1 MLHSLQRLRNV
12 YHRRLCQKQLYRFLC
27 GFALLQELLGQ
38 IHIAVVRYH
47 LILPDHGRQL
57 LFDLAHGDAHLREG
71 YPLIEQLHSRFEQ
84 SLCLQIEMP
93 VLCPCVLQRIEQRTV
108 NTLRIT
114 QVSTGFLHDGVNT
127 LESESR
133 HLTEIERT
141 LSHNVCAGRPEMLI
155 DLLRGRWRDL
165 ERGQQG
171 HQDTH
176 PAGFRIGV
184 LDLCKPLLCNTADF
198 KKPVWLMF
206 QNLQSVDTKLF
217 NDRVG
222 GLFSDAFQQTGGK
235 IIADALQCGR
245 HDLLPMIDLK
255 LEPVFSVL
263 PLSIH
268 LDLHRIRLRQFDADG
283 GKADQVVVI
292 AIGTPGFCRYA
303 AVLRLH
309 PKDRILAGRIEK
321 QYLVQCCNN
330 AHSTSPPF
338 PFTLPAKQLFSHGIF
353 AIQTP

>member
-38 IHIAVVRYH
+38 IHIAVIRYH

-84 SLCLQIEMP
+84 SLRFQIEMS
-93 VLCPCVLQRIEQRTV
+93 VLCPRVLQRIKERTV
-108 NTLRIT
+108 DALRIT
-114 QVSTGFLHDGVNT
+114 QISTGFLYDGVNP
-127 LESESR
+127 LEAEPR
-133 HLTEIERT
+133 HLTEIEGT
-141 LSHNVCAGRPEMLI
+141 LSHDVCTGRTEMLI
-155 DLLRGRWRDL
+155 DLLRGRRRDL

-184 LDLCKPLLCNTADF
+184 LDLRKPFLRNAANL

-206 QNLQSVDTKLF
+206 QNLQSIDAKLF

-222 GLFSDAFQQTGGK
+222 GLFSDALQQTGGK

-245 HDLLPMIDLK
+245 HDFLPMIDLK
-255 LEPVFSVL
+255 LKPVFSVL

-309 PKDRILAGRIEK
+309 PKDRIFAGRIEK

-338 PFTLPAKQLFSHGIF
+338 LFTLPAKQLFSHEIF
-353 AIQTP
+353 AIRTP

>member
-1 MLHSLQRLRNV
+1 MLHSLQRLCNV
-12 YHRRLCQKQLYRFLC
+12 YHRRICQKQLYRFLC
-27 GFALLQELLGQ
+27 GFALLQKLLGQ
-38 IHIAVVRYH
+38 IHIAVIRYH
-47 LILPDHGRQL
+47 LVLPDHGRQF

-71 YPLIEQLHSRFEQ
+71 YPFIEQLHSRFEQ
-84 SLCLQIEMP
+84 SLCLQIEMS
-93 VLCPCVLQRIEQRTV
+93 VLCPCVLQRIKERTV
-108 NTLRIT
+108 DALRIT
-114 QVSTGFLHDGVNT
+114 QISTGFLYDGINA
-127 LESESR
+127 LEAESR
-133 HLTEIERT
+133 HLAEIEGA
-141 LSHNVCAGRPEMLI
+141 LSHDVRTGRPEMLI
-155 DLLRGRWRDL
+155 DLLRGRRRDL

-184 LDLCKPLLCNTADF
+184 LDLRKPFLRNAANL

-206 QNLQSVDTKLF
+206 QNLQSIDAKLF

-222 GLFSDAFQQTGGK
+222 GLFSDALQQTGGK

-255 LEPVFSVL
+255 LKPVFSVL

-303 AVLRLH
+303 AVLRFH
-309 PKDRILAGRIEK
+309 PKDRIFAGRIEK

-338 PFTLPAKQLFSHGIF
+338 LFTLPAKQLFSHGIF

>member
-1 MLHSLQRLRNV
+1 MLYSLQRLRNV
-12 YHRRLCQKQLYRFLC
+12 HHRRLCQKQLYRFLC

-47 LILPDHGRQL
+47 LILPDHGRQF

-84 SLCLQIEMP
+84 SLRLQIEMS
-93 VLCPCVLQRIEQRTV
+93 VLCPCVLQRIKERTV
-108 NTLRIT
+108 DALRIT
-114 QVSTGFLHDGVNT
+114 QISTGFLYDGVNP
-127 LESESR
+127 LESEPR
-133 HLTEIERT
+133 HLTEIEGT
-141 LSHNVCAGRPEMLI
+141 LSHDVCTGRTEMLI
-155 DLLRGRWRDL
+155 DLLRGRRRDL
-165 ERGQQG
+165 ERGQQC

-184 LDLCKPLLCNTADF
+184 LDLRKPLLRNAADL
-198 KKPVWLMF
+198 KKPVWLMLQYF
-206 QNLQSVDTKLF
+206 QSIDTKLF

-222 GLFSDAFQQTGGK
+222 GLLSDAFQQTGGK

-255 LEPVFSVL
+255 LKSVFSVL

-268 LDLHRIRLRQFDADG
+268 LDLHRIRLRQFDANG
-283 GKADQVVVI
+283 SEADQVVVI

-309 PKDRILAGRIEK
+309 PKDRIFAGRIEK

-338 PFTLPAKQLFSHGIF
+338 LFTLPAKQLFSHGIF
-353 AIQTP
+353 AIRTP

>member
-1 MLHSLQRLRNV
+1 MLYPLQRLCNV
-12 YHRRLCQKQLYRFLC
+12 YHRRICQKQLYRFLC

-38 IHIAVVRYH
+38 IHVAVIRYH

-84 SLCLQIEMP
+84 SLCLQIEMS
-93 VLCPCVLQRIEQRTV
+93 VLCPCVLQRIKERTV
-108 NTLRIT
+108 DALRIT
-114 QVSTGFLHDGVNT
+114 QISTGFLYDGVNP
-127 LESESR
+127 LEAEPR
-133 HLTEIERT
+133 HLTEIEGT
-141 LSHNVCAGRPEMLI
+141 LSHDVCTGRAEMLI
-155 DLLRGRWRDL
+155 DLLRGRRRDL

-184 LDLCKPLLCNTADF
+184 LDLRKPLLCNTADL
-198 KKPVWLMF
+198 KKPVWMMF
-206 QNLQSVDTKLF
+206 QNLQRIDTKLF
-217 NDRVG
+217 KDRVG
-222 GLFSDAFQQTGGK
+222 GLFSDALQQTGGK
-235 IIADALQCGR
+235 IIADTLQCGR

-255 LEPVFSVL
+255 LKPVFSVL

-309 PKDRILAGRIEK
+309 PKDRIFAGRIEK
-321 QYLVQCCNN
+321 QYFVQCCNN

-338 PFTLPAKQLFSHGIF
+338 LFTLPAKQLFSHGIF

>member
-1 MLHSLQRLRNV
+1 M
-12 YHRRLCQKQLYRFLC
+12 
-27 GFALLQELLGQ
+27 
-38 IHIAVVRYH
+38 
-47 LILPDHGRQL
+47 
-57 LFDLAHGDAHLREG
+57 DA
-71 YPLIEQLHSRFEQ
+71 
-84 SLCLQIEMP
+84 
-93 VLCPCVLQRIEQRTV
+93 
-108 NTLRIT
+108 LRIT
-114 QVSTGFLHDGVNT
+114 QISTGFLYDGVNP
-127 LESESR
+127 LEAEPR
-133 HLTEIERT
+133 HLTEIEGT
-141 LSHNVCAGRPEMLI
+141 LSHDVCTGRAEMLI
-155 DLLRGRWRDL
+155 DLLRGRRRDL

-184 LDLCKPLLCNTADF
+184 LDLCKPLLCNTADL

-255 LEPVFSVL
+255 LKPVFSVL

-292 AIGTPGFCRYA
+292 AIGAPGFCGYA
-303 AVLRLH
+303 AVLRFH
-309 PKDRILAGRIEK
+309 PKDRIFAGRIEK

>member
-1 MLHSLQRLRNV
+1 
-12 YHRRLCQKQLYRFLC
+12 
-27 GFALLQELLGQ
+27 
-38 IHIAVVRYH
+38 
-47 LILPDHGRQL
+47 
-57 LFDLAHGDAHLREG
+57 
-71 YPLIEQLHSRFEQ
+71 
-84 SLCLQIEMP
+84 MP

-108 NTLRIT
+108 DTLRIT
-114 QVSTGFLHDGVNT
+114 QISTGFLYDGVNP
-127 LESESR
+127 LEAEPR
-133 HLTEIERT
+133 HLTEIEGT
-141 LSHNVCAGRPEMLI
+141 LSHDVCTGRAEMLI
-155 DLLRGRWRDL
+155 DLLRGRRRDL

-184 LDLCKPLLCNTADF
+184 LDLRKPLLRNAANL

-222 GLFSDAFQQTGGK
+222 GLFSDALQQTGGK

-255 LEPVFSVL
+255 LKPVFSVL

-292 AIGTPGFCRYA
+292 AIGAPGFCGYA
-303 AVLRLH
+303 AVLRFH
-309 PKDRILAGRIEK
+309 PKDRIFAGRIEK

-338 PFTLPAKQLFSHGIF
+338 LFTLPAKQLFSHGIF
-353 AIQTP
+353 AIRTP

>member
-1 MLHSLQRLRNV
+1 MLYPLQRLCNV

-47 LILPDHGRQL
+47 LVLPDHGRQF

-84 SLCLQIEMP
+84 RLRLQIEMP
-93 VLCPCVLQRIEQRTV
+93 VLCPCVLQRIKERTV
-108 NTLRIT
+108 DALRIT
-114 QVSTGFLHDGVNT
+114 QISTGFLHDGVNT
-127 LESESR
+127 LKTEPR

-141 LSHNVCAGRPEMLI
+141 LSHDVCTGRPEMLI
-155 DLLRGRWRDL
+155 DLLRGRRRDL

-184 LDLCKPLLCNTADF
+184 LDLRKPLLCNAANL

-206 QNLQSVDTKLF
+206 QNLQSIDAKLF

-222 GLFSDAFQQTGGK
+222 GLFSDALQQTGGK

-255 LEPVFSVL
+255 LKPVFSVL

-292 AIGTPGFCRYA
+292 TIGAPGFCGYA
-303 AVLRLH
+303 AVLRFH
-309 PKDRILAGRIEK
+309 PKNRIFAGRIEK

>member
-1 MLHSLQRLRNV
+1 MLYSLQRLRNV
-12 YHRRLCQKQLYRFLC
+12 HHRRLCQKQLYRFLC

-84 SLCLQIEMP
+84 RLRLQIEMP

-114 QVSTGFLHDGVNT
+114 QISTGFLYDGVNP
-127 LESESR
+127 LEAEPR
-133 HLTEIERT
+133 HLAEIEGT
-141 LSHNVCAGRPEMLI
+141 LSHDVRTGRAEMLI
-155 DLLRGRWRDL
+155 DLLRGRRRDL

-184 LDLCKPLLCNTADF
+184 LDLCKPLLCNTADL

-222 GLFSDAFQQTGGK
+222 CLLSDPFQQTGGK

-255 LEPVFSVL
+255 LKPVFSVL

-268 LDLHRIRLRQFDADG
+268 LDLHRIRLRQFDANG
-283 GKADQVVVI
+283 SEADQVVMI
-292 AIGTPGFCRYA
+292 AIGASGLCGYA
-303 AVLRLH
+303 AVLRFH
-309 PKDRILAGRIEK
+309 PKNRIFAGRIEK

-338 PFTLPAKQLFSHGIF
+338 LFTLPAKQLFSHGIF
-353 AIQTP
+353 AIRTP

>member
-1 MLHSLQRLRNV
+1 MLYPLQRLCNV
-12 YHRRLCQKQLYRFLC
+12 YHRRICQKQLYRFLC

-38 IHIAVVRYH
+38 IHVAVIRYH

-84 SLCLQIEMP
+84 SLCLQIEMS
-93 VLCPCVLQRIEQRTV
+93 VLCPCVLQRIKERTV
-108 NTLRIT
+108 DALRIT
-114 QVSTGFLHDGVNT
+114 QISTGFLYDGVNP
-127 LESESR
+127 LEAEPR
-133 HLTEIERT
+133 HLTEIEGT
-141 LSHNVCAGRPEMLI
+141 LSHDVCTGRAEMLI
-155 DLLRGRWRDL
+155 DLLRGRRRDL

-184 LDLCKPLLCNTADF
+184 LDLRKPLLCNTADL
-198 KKPVWLMF
+198 KKPVWMMF
-206 QNLQSVDTKLF
+206 QNLQRIDTKLF

-222 GLFSDAFQQTGGK
+222 GLFSDALQQTGGK
-235 IIADALQCGR
+235 IIADTLQCGR

-255 LEPVFSVL
+255 LRPVFSVL

-309 PKDRILAGRIEK
+309 PKDRIFAGRIEK
-321 QYLVQCCNN
+321 QYFVQCCNN

-338 PFTLPAKQLFSHGIF
+338 LFTLPARQLFSHGIF

>member
-1 MLHSLQRLRNV
+1 MLYSLQRLRNV
-12 YHRRLCQKQLYRFLC
+12 HHRRLCQKQLYRFLC

-84 SLCLQIEMP
+84 RLRLQIEMP
-93 VLCPCVLQRIEQRTV
+93 VLCPCVLQRIEQRTK

-133 HLTEIERT
+133 HLTEIEGT
-141 LSHNVCAGRPEMLI
+141 LSHNVCTGRTEMLI
-155 DLLRGRWRDL
+155 DLLRGRRRDL

-184 LDLCKPLLCNTADF
+184 LDLRKPFLRNAANL

-206 QNLQSVDTKLF
+206 QNLQSIDTKLF

-222 GLFSDAFQQTGGK
+222 GLFSDPFQQTGGK
-235 IIADALQCGR
+235 IIADAL
-245 HDLLPMIDLK
+245 
-255 LEPVFSVL
+255 
-263 PLSIH
+263 
-268 LDLHRIRLRQFDADG
+268 
-283 GKADQVVVI
+283 
-292 AIGTPGFCRYA
+292 
-303 AVLRLH
+303 
-309 PKDRILAGRIEK
+309 
-321 QYLVQCCNN
+321 
-330 AHSTSPPF
+330 
-338 PFTLPAKQLFSHGIF
+338 
-353 AIQTP
+353 

>member
-12 YHRRLCQKQLYRFLC
+12 HHRRLCQKQLYRFLC

-84 SLCLQIEMP
+84 RLRLQIEMP
-93 VLCPCVLQRIEQRTV
+93 VLCPCVLQRIEQRTK
-108 NTLRIT
+108 NALRIT
-114 QVSTGFLHDGVNT
+114 QVSPGFLHDGVNT
-127 LESESR
+127 LEAESR
-133 HLTEIERT
+133 HLTEIEGT
-141 LSHNVCAGRPEMLI
+141 LSHDVCTDRTEMLI
-155 DLLRGRWRDL
+155 DLLRGRRRDL

-184 LDLCKPLLCNTADF
+184 LDLCKPLLCNTADL

-206 QNLQSVDTKLF
+206 QNLQSIDAKLF

-222 GLFSDAFQQTGGK
+222 GLFSDALQQTGCK

-255 LEPVFSVL
+255 LKPVFSVL

-292 AIGTPGFCRYA
+292 AIGAPGFCGYA
-303 AVLRLH
+303 AVLRFH
-309 PKDRILAGRIEK
+309 PKNRIFAGRIEK

-338 PFTLPAKQLFSHGIF
+338 LFTLPAKQLFSHGIF

>member
-1 MLHSLQRLRNV
+1 M
-12 YHRRLCQKQLYRFLC
+12 
-27 GFALLQELLGQ
+27 
-38 IHIAVVRYH
+38 VRYH
-47 LILPDHGRQL
+47 LILPDHGRQF
-57 LFDLAHGDAHLREG
+57 LFDLAHGDTHLRKG
-71 YPLIEQLHSRFEQ
+71 YPLIEQLHSLFEQ
-84 SLCLQIEMP
+84 SFRLQIEMS
-93 VLCPCVLQRIEQRTV
+93 VLCPCVLQRIKERTV
-108 NTLRIT
+108 NALRIT
-114 QVSTGFLHDGVNT
+114 QVAAGLLYDGVNA
-127 LESESR
+127 LEAKPR
-133 HLTEIERT
+133 HLTEIEGT
-141 LSHNVCAGRPEMLI
+141 LSHNVCTGRAEMLI
-155 DLLRGRWRDL
+155 NLLRSRRRDL

-184 LDLCKPLLCNTADF
+184 LDLRKPLLCNTADL

-222 GLFSDAFQQTGGK
+222 GLFSDALQQTGGK
-235 IIADALQCGR
+235 IIADALQCGW

-255 LEPVFSVL
+255 LKPVFSVL

-292 AIGTPGFCRYA
+292 AIGAPGFCGYA
-303 AVLRLH
+303 AVLRFH
-309 PKDRILAGRIEK
+309 PKNRIFAGRIEK

-353 AIQTP
+353 AIRTP

>member
-1 MLHSLQRLRNV
+1 MLQRLRDV
-12 YHRRLCQKQLYRFLC
+12 HHRRICQEQLYRFLC

-38 IHIAVVRYH
+38 IHVAVIRYH
-47 LILPDHGRQL
+47 LILLDHGRQF
-57 LFDLAHGDAHLREG
+57 LFDLAHGDAHLWEG

-84 SLCLQIEMP
+84 RLRLQIEMS
-93 VLCPCVLQRIEQRTV
+93 VLCPCVLQRIKERTV
-108 NTLRIT
+108 DALRIT
-114 QVSTGFLHDGVNT
+114 QISTGFLYDGINA
-127 LESESR
+127 LEAESR
-133 HLTEIERT
+133 HLAEIEGA
-141 LSHNVCAGRPEMLI
+141 LSHDVRTGRPEMLI
-155 DLLRGRWRDL
+155 DLLRGRRRDL

-184 LDLCKPLLCNTADF
+184 LDLRKPFLRNAANL
-198 KKPVWLMF
+198 KKPVWLML
-206 QNLQSVDTKLF
+206 QNLQRIDAKLF
-217 NDRVG
+217 DDRVG
-222 GLFSDAFQQTGGK
+222 GLFSDALQQTGGK

-292 AIGTPGFCRYA
+292 AIGAPGFCGYA
-303 AVLRLH
+303 AVLRFH
-309 PKDRILAGRIEK
+309 PKNRIFAGRIEK

>member
-12 YHRRLCQKQLYRFLC
+12 YHCRLCQKQLYRFLC
-27 GFALLQELLGQ
+27 GFALLQKLLGQ

-47 LILPDHGRQL
+47 LVLPDHGRQF
-57 LFDLAHGDAHLREG
+57 LFDLAHGDAHLWEG

-84 SLCLQIEMP
+84 SLRLQIEMP

-108 NTLRIT
+108 NTFRIT
-114 QVSTGFLHDGVNT
+114 QISTGFLHDGVNT
-127 LESESR
+127 LKTESR
-133 HLTEIERT
+133 HLTEIEGT
-141 LSHNVCAGRPEMLI
+141 LSHNVRAGRPEMLI
-155 DLLRGRWRDL
+155 DLLRSRRGDL

-184 LDLCKPLLCNTADF
+184 LDLRKPFLCNAANL

-206 QNLQSVDTKLF
+206 QNLQRIDTKLL

-222 GLFSDAFQQTGGK
+222 GLFSDALQQTGGK
-235 IIADALQCGR
+235 IIADTLQCGR
-245 HDLLPMIDLK
+245 HNLLPMIDLK

-263 PLSIH
+263 PLAIH
-268 LDLHRIRLRQFDADG
+268 LDLHRIRLRQFDADS
-283 GKADQVVVI
+283 GKADEMVMI
-292 AIGTPGFCRYA
+292 AIGAPGLCGYA

-309 PKDRILAGRIEK
+309 PKDRIFAGRIEK

-338 PFTLPAKQLFSHGIF
+338 LFTLPARQLFSHGIF
-353 AIQTP
+353 AIRTP

>member
-1 MLHSLQRLRNV
+1 M
-12 YHRRLCQKQLYRFLC
+12 
-27 GFALLQELLGQ
+27 
-38 IHIAVVRYH
+38 
-47 LILPDHGRQL
+47 
-57 LFDLAHGDAHLREG
+57 DA
-71 YPLIEQLHSRFEQ
+71 
-84 SLCLQIEMP
+84 
-93 VLCPCVLQRIEQRTV
+93 
-108 NTLRIT
+108 LRIT
-114 QVSTGFLHDGVNT
+114 QISTGFLHDGVNT
-127 LESESR
+127 LKTESR
-133 HLTEIERT
+133 HLTEIEGT
-141 LSHNVCAGRPEMLI
+141 LSHDVRTGRAEMLI
-155 DLLRGRWRDL
+155 DLLRGRRRDL

-184 LDLCKPLLCNTADF
+184 LDLRKPFLRNAANL

-222 GLFSDAFQQTGGK
+222 GLFSDTLQQTGGK

-245 HDLLPMIDLK
+245 HDFLPMIDLK

-268 LDLHRIRLRQFDADG
+268 LDLHCIRLRQFDANG
-283 GKADQVVVI
+283 SEADQVVVI
-292 AIGTPGFCRYA
+292 AIGAPGFCGYA
-303 AVLRLH
+303 AVLRFH
-309 PKDRILAGRIEK
+309 PKDRIFAGRIEK

-338 PFTLPAKQLFSHGIF
+338 LFTLPAKQLFSHGIF
-353 AIQTP
+353 AIRTP

>member
-1 MLHSLQRLRNV
+1 MLYSLQRLRNV
-12 YHRRLCQKQLYRFLC
+12 YHRRICQEQLYRFLC
-27 GFALLQELLGQ
+27 GFALLQKLLGQ
-38 IHIAVVRYH
+38 IHIAVIRHH
-47 LILPDHGRQL
+47 LVLPDHGRQL
-57 LFDLAHGDAHLREG
+57 LFDLAHGDTHLWEG

-84 SLCLQIEMP
+84 SLRFQIEMS

-133 HLTEIERT
+133 HLTEIEGT
-141 LSHNVCAGRPEMLI
+141 LSHDVCTGRAEMLI
-155 DLLRGRWRDL
+155 DLLRGRRRDL

-184 LDLCKPLLCNTADF
+184 LDLSKPLLCNTADL

-206 QNLQSVDTKLF
+206 QNLQRIDTKLF

-222 GLFSDAFQQTGGK
+222 GLFSDALQQAGGK
-235 IIADALQCGR
+235 IIADTLQCGR

-255 LEPVFSVL
+255 LKPVFSVL

-309 PKDRILAGRIEK
+309 PEDRIFAGRIEK
-321 QYLVQCCNN
+321 QYFVQCCNN

-338 PFTLPAKQLFSHGIF
+338 LFTLPARQLFSHGIF

>member
-1 MLHSLQRLRNV
+1 MLYPLQRLCNV

-47 LILPDHGRQL
+47 LILPDHGRQF

-84 SLCLQIEMP
+84 SLCLQIEMS
-93 VLCPCVLQRIEQRTV
+93 VLCPCVLQRIKERTV
-108 NTLRIT
+108 DALRIT
-114 QVSTGFLHDGVNT
+114 QISTGFLHDGVNP
-127 LESESR
+127 LEAEPR
-133 HLTEIERT
+133 HLTEIEGT
-141 LSHNVCAGRPEMLI
+141 LSHDVCTGRAEMLI
-155 DLLRGRWRDL
+155 DLLRGRRRDL

-184 LDLCKPLLCNTADF
+184 LDLRKPLLCNAANL

-206 QNLQSVDTKLF
+206 QNLQSIDAKLF

-222 GLFSDAFQQTGGK
+222 GLFSDALQQTGGK

-245 HDLLPMIDLK
+245 HDFLPMIDLK
-255 LEPVFSVL
+255 LKPVFSVL

-309 PKDRILAGRIEK
+309 PKDRIFAGRIEK
-321 QYLVQCCNN
+321 QYFVQCCNN

-338 PFTLPAKQLFSHGIF
+338 LFTLPAKQLFSHGIF

>member
-1 MLHSLQRLRNV
+1 MLYSLQRLRNV
-12 YHRRLCQKQLYRFLC
+12 HHRRLCQKQLYRFLC

-38 IHIAVVRYH
+38 IHVAVIRYH

-84 SLCLQIEMP
+84 RLRLQIEMS
-93 VLCPCVLQRIEQRTV
+93 VLCPRVLQRIEQRTK
-108 NTLRIT
+108 NALRIT
-114 QVSTGFLHDGVNT
+114 QVSTGFLYDGVNT
-127 LESESR
+127 LKTEPR
-133 HLTEIERT
+133 HLTEIEGA
-141 LSHNVCAGRPEMLI
+141 LSHDVRTGRPEMLI
-155 DLLRGRWRDL
+155 DLLCGRRRDL
-165 ERGQQG
+165 EWSQQG

-176 PAGFRIGV
+176 SAGFRIGV
-184 LDLCKPLLCNTADF
+184 LDLCKPFLRNAANL

-206 QNLQSVDTKLF
+206 QNLQSIDAKLL

-222 GLFSDAFQQTGGK
+222 GLFSDALQQTGGK

-255 LEPVFSVL
+255 LKSVFSVL

-268 LDLHRIRLRQFDADG
+268 LDLHRIRLRQFDANG

-309 PKDRILAGRIEK
+309 PKDRIFAGRIEK

-338 PFTLPAKQLFSHGIF
+338 LFTLPARQLFSHGIF
-353 AIQTP
+353 AIRTP

>member
-1 MLHSLQRLRNV
+1 MS
-12 YHRRLCQKQLYRFLC
+12 
-27 GFALLQELLGQ
+27 
-38 IHIAVVRYH
+38 
-47 LILPDHGRQL
+47 
-57 LFDLAHGDAHLREG
+57 
-71 YPLIEQLHSRFEQ
+71 
-84 SLCLQIEMP
+84 
-93 VLCPCVLQRIEQRTV
+93 VLCPCVLQRIKERTV
-108 NTLRIT
+108 DALRIT
-114 QVSTGFLHDGVNT
+114 QISTGFLYDGVNP
-127 LESESR
+127 LEAEPR
-133 HLTEIERT
+133 HLTEIEGT
-141 LSHNVCAGRPEMLI
+141 LSHNVRTGRTEMLI
-155 DLLRGRWRDL
+155 DLLRGRRRDL
-165 ERGQQG
+165 EWSQQG

-184 LDLCKPLLCNTADF
+184 LDLRKPLLRNAANL
-198 KKPVWLMF
+198 KKPVWLML
-206 QNLQSVDTKLF
+206 QNLQSIDAKLF

-222 GLFSDAFQQTGGK
+222 GLLSDAFQQTGGK

-255 LEPVFSVL
+255 LKSVFSVL

-268 LDLHRIRLRQFDADG
+268 LDLHRIRLRQFDANG

-292 AIGTPGFCRYA
+292 AVGTPGLCGYA

-309 PKDRILAGRIEK
+309 PKDRIFAGRIEK

>member
-12 YHRRLCQKQLYRFLC
+12 YHCRLCQKQLYRFLC
-27 GFALLQELLGQ
+27 GFALLQKLLGQ

-47 LILPDHGRQL
+47 LVLPDHGRQL
-57 LFDLAHGDAHLREG
+57 LFDLAHGDAHLWEG

-84 SLCLQIEMP
+84 SLRLQIEMP

-108 NTLRIT
+108 NTFRIT
-114 QVSTGFLHDGVNT
+114 QISTGFLHDGVNT
-127 LESESR
+127 LKTESR
-133 HLTEIERT
+133 HLTEIEGT
-141 LSHNVCAGRPEMLI
+141 LSHNVRAGRPEMLI
-155 DLLRGRWRDL
+155 DLLRGRRGDL

-184 LDLCKPLLCNTADF
+184 LDLRKPFLCNAANL

-206 QNLQSVDTKLF
+206 QNLQRIDAKLL

-222 GLFSDAFQQTGGK
+222 GLFSDALQQTGGK
-235 IIADALQCGR
+235 IIADTLQCGR
-245 HDLLPMIDLK
+245 HNLLPMIDLK

-263 PLSIH
+263 PLAIH
-268 LDLHRIRLRQFDADG
+268 LDLHRIRLRQFDADS
-283 GKADQVVVI
+283 GKADEMVMI
-292 AIGTPGFCRYA
+292 AIGAPGLCGYA

-309 PKDRILAGRIEK
+309 PKDRIFAGRIEK

-338 PFTLPAKQLFSHGIF
+338 LFTLPAKQLFSHGIF
-353 AIQTP
+353 AIRTP

>member
-1 MLHSLQRLRNV
+1 M
-12 YHRRLCQKQLYRFLC
+12 
-27 GFALLQELLGQ
+27 LGQ

-84 SLCLQIEMP
+84 RLCLQIEMP

-114 QVSTGFLHDGVNT
+114 QVSPGFLYDGVNP
-127 LESESR
+127 LEAEPR
-133 HLTEIERT
+133 HLTEIEGT
-141 LSHNVCAGRPEMLI
+141 LSHDVRTGRAEMLI
-155 DLLRGRWRDL
+155 DLLRGRRRDL

-184 LDLCKPLLCNTADF
+184 LDLRKPLLCNTADL

-222 GLFSDAFQQTGGK
+222 GLFSDALQQTGGK

-309 PKDRILAGRIEK
+309 PKDRIFAGRIEK

-338 PFTLPAKQLFSHGIF
+338 PFTLPARQLFSHGIF

>member
-1 MLHSLQRLRNV
+1 M
-12 YHRRLCQKQLYRFLC
+12 
-27 GFALLQELLGQ
+27 LGQ

-84 SLCLQIEMP
+84 SLRLQIEMP

-108 NTLRIT
+108 DALRIT

-133 HLTEIERT
+133 HLTEIEGT
-141 LSHNVCAGRPEMLI
+141 LSHDVCAGRPEMLI
-155 DLLRGRWRDL
+155 DLLRGRRRDL

-184 LDLCKPLLCNTADF
+184 LDLCKPLLCNTADL

-338 PFTLPAKQLFSHGIF
+338 PFTLPARQLFSHGIF

>member
-1 MLHSLQRLRNV
+1 M
-12 YHRRLCQKQLYRFLC
+12 
-27 GFALLQELLGQ
+27 LGQ

-57 LFDLAHGDAHLREG
+57 LLDLAHGDAHLGKG

-84 SLCLQIEMP
+84 SLCLQIEMS
-93 VLCPCVLQRIEQRTV
+93 VLCPCVLQRIEQRTK
-108 NTLRIT
+108 NALRIA
-114 QVSTGFLHDGVNT
+114 QISTGFLYDGINA
-127 LESESR
+127 LEAEPR
-133 HLTEIERT
+133 HLTEIEGT
-141 LSHNVCAGRPEMLI
+141 LSHNVCTGRAEMLI
-155 DLLRGRWRDL
+155 DLLRGRRRDL
-165 ERGQQG
+165 EWSQQG

-184 LDLCKPLLCNTADF
+184 LDLRKPLLRNAANL
-198 KKPVWLMF
+198 KKPVCLMLQYF
-206 QNLQSVDTKLF
+206 QSIDTKLF

-222 GLFSDAFQQTGGK
+222 GLLSDALQQTGGK

-255 LEPVFSVL
+255 LEPVFSIL

-268 LDLHRIRLRQFDADG
+268 LDLHCIRLRQFDADG

-292 AIGTPGFCRYA
+292 AIGAPGLCGYA
-303 AVLRLH
+303 AVLCFH
-309 PKDRILAGRIEK
+309 PKDRIFAGRIEK
-321 QYLVQCCNN
+321 QYFVQCCNN

-338 PFTLPAKQLFSHGIF
+338 LFTLPAKQLFSHGIF
-353 AIQTP
+353 AIRTP

>member
-1 MLHSLQRLRNV
+1 M
-12 YHRRLCQKQLYRFLC
+12 
-27 GFALLQELLGQ
+27 LGQ

-84 SLCLQIEMP
+84 RLRLQIEMP

-114 QVSTGFLHDGVNT
+114 QISTGFLYDGVNP
-127 LESESR
+127 LEAEPR
-133 HLTEIERT
+133 HLAEIEGT
-141 LSHNVCAGRPEMLI
+141 LSHDVRTGRAEMLI
-155 DLLRGRWRDL
+155 DLLRGRRRDL

-184 LDLCKPLLCNTADF
+184 LDLCKPLLCNTADL

-222 GLFSDAFQQTGGK
+222 CLLSDPFQQTGGK

-255 LEPVFSVL
+255 LKPVFSVL

-268 LDLHRIRLRQFDADG
+268 LDLHRIRLRQFDANG
-283 GKADQVVVI
+283 SEADQVVMI
-292 AIGTPGFCRYA
+292 AIGASGLCGYA
-303 AVLRLH
+303 AVLRFH
-309 PKDRILAGRIEK
+309 PKNRIFAGRIEK
-321 QYLVQCCNN
+321 QYLVQCRNN

-338 PFTLPAKQLFSHGIF
+338 LFTLPAKQLFSHGIF
-353 AIQTP
+353 AIRTP

>member
-1 MLHSLQRLRNV
+1 MLYPLQRLRNV
-12 YHRRLCQKQLYRFLC
+12 YHRWLCQKQLYRFLR

-38 IHIAVVRYH
+38 IHIAVIRHH
-47 LILPDHGRQL
+47 LVLPDHGRQF
-57 LFDLAHGDAHLREG
+57 LFDLAHGDAHLWEG

-84 SLCLQIEMP
+84 SLRLQIEMS
-93 VLCPCVLQRIEQRTV
+93 VLCPCVLQRIKQRTV
-108 NTLRIT
+108 NALWIT

-133 HLTEIERT
+133 HLTEIEGT
-141 LSHNVCAGRPEMLI
+141 LPHDVCTGRAEMLI
-155 DLLRGRWRDL
+155 NLLRGRRRDL
-165 ERGQQG
+165 EWSQQG

-184 LDLCKPLLCNTADF
+184 LDLRKPFFRNATNL

-206 QNLQSVDTKLF
+206 QNLQSIDTKLF
-217 NDRVG
+217 DDRVG
-222 GLFSDAFQQTGGK
+222 CLLSDAFQQTGGK

-255 LEPVFSVL
+255 LKPVFSVL

-292 AIGTPGFCRYA
+292 AVGTPGFCGYA

-309 PKDRILAGRIEK
+309 PKDRIFAGRIEK

-338 PFTLPAKQLFSHGIF
+338 LFTLPARQLFSHGIF
-353 AIQTP
+353 AIRTP

>member
-1 MLHSLQRLRNV
+1 M
-12 YHRRLCQKQLYRFLC
+12 
-27 GFALLQELLGQ
+27 LGQ

-47 LILPDHGRQL
+47 LVLPDHGRQF

-84 SLCLQIEMP
+84 SLRLQIEMS
-93 VLCPCVLQRIEQRTV
+93 VLCPCVLQRIKERTV
-108 NTLRIT
+108 DALRIT
-114 QVSTGFLHDGVNT
+114 QISTGFLHDGVNT
-127 LESESR
+127 LKTESR
-133 HLTEIERT
+133 HLAEIEGT
-141 LSHNVCAGRPEMLI
+141 LSHDVRTGRPEMLI
-155 DLLRGRWRDL
+155 DLLRGRRRDL

-184 LDLCKPLLCNTADF
+184 LDLRKPFLRNAADL

-222 GLFSDAFQQTGGK
+222 GLFSDALQQTGGK

-255 LEPVFSVL
+255 LKPVFSVL

-283 GKADQVVVI
+283 GKADQMVMI
-292 AIGTPGFCRYA
+292 AIGTPGLCGYA

>member
-1 MLHSLQRLRNV
+1 M
-12 YHRRLCQKQLYRFLC
+12 
-27 GFALLQELLGQ
+27 LGQ

-84 SLCLQIEMP
+84 RLCLQIEMP
-93 VLCPCVLQRIEQRTV
+93 VLCPCVLQRIEQRTM

-114 QVSTGFLHDGVNT
+114 QVSPRFLHDGVNP
-127 LESESR
+127 LEAEPR
-133 HLTEIERT
+133 HLTEIEGT
-141 LSHNVCAGRPEMLI
+141 LSHNVCTGRAEMLI
-155 DLLRGRWRDL
+155 DLLRGRRGDL

-184 LDLCKPLLCNTADF
+184 LDLCKPLLCNTADL

-222 GLFSDAFQQTGGK
+222 GLFSDALQQTGGK
-235 IIADALQCGR
+235 VIADALQCGR

-309 PKDRILAGRIEK
+309 PKDRIFAGRIEK